1 MQVVHQPGSI
11 YGLLLYRGK
20 PLLPLNELLLSFL
33 LIGFLI
39 AVQVVQRKQSWRSVI
54 ERQPIWVRWPV
65 YYAAI
70 MVIGF
75 LGAYHNARDFIY
87 FQF

>member
-1 MQVVHQPGSI
+1 MIVRRFRFLAV
-11 YGLLLYRGK
+11 
-20 PLLPLNELLLSFL
+20 PLSVG

-39 AVQVVQRKQSWRSVI
+39 AVQLFQRRQSWRSFI
-54 ERQPIWVRWPV
+54 ARQPIWLRWSF

-70 MVIGF
+70 MLMGF
-75 LGAYHNARDFIY
+75 LGAYHNAREFIY